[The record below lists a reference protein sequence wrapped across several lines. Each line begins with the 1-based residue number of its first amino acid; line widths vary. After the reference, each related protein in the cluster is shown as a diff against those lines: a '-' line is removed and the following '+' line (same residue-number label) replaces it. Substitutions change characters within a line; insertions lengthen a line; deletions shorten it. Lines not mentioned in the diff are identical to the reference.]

1 MPYVLLN
8 EEGHIL
14 AVHTEAVDGAVEV
27 APDDPALK
35 EFIYRNHPEAA
46 KRDELIKS
54 DLALARVMEDLID
67 VLIEKGVIM
76 FTDFP
81 KGAQK
86 KLLERRGFRKEFSYV
101 QNLFGNE
108 EGGLGDPNGG
118 PGGGSDDPGNQ
129 GGQGGPSGGFL

>member
-8 EEGHIL
+8 EEGYIL
-14 AVHTEAVDGAVEV
+14 AVHTEQVDGAVEI
-27 APDDPALK
+27 APDDPALQ

-81 KGAQK
+81 AGAQK

-108 EGGLGDPNGG
+108 EGGLGDPGG
-118 PGGGSDDPGNQ
+118 DSDQPGNQ
-129 GGQGGPSGGFL
+129 GGQGGGWFL

>member
-1 MPYVLLN
+1 MPFVLLDEN
-8 EEGHIL
+8 SHIT
-14 AVHTEAVDGAVEV
+14 AVYTENVEGAVEV

-35 EFIYRNHPEAA
+35 EFIFRNHPEAA
-46 KRDELIKS
+46 KRDELVKS

-81 KGAQK
+81 EMAQK

-108 EGGLGDPNGG
+108 QGGLGDEAATGG
-118 PGGGSDDPGNQ
+118 EAGPDPK
-129 GGQGGPSGGFL
+129 GGPSGGFL

>member
-1 MPYVLLN
+1 VPYVELDEN
-8 EEGHIL
+8 NHIVSVY
-14 AVHTEAVDGAVEV
+14 AEPVQGAVEV

-35 EFIYRNHPEAA
+35 EFIFRAHPELEQRE
-46 KRDELIKS
+46 KLEKS

-81 KGAQK
+81 EAAQK

-101 QNLFGNE
+101 QNLFGSE
-108 EGGLGDPNGG
+108 EGGLGDGAITGAIDPA
-118 PGGGSDDPGNQ
+118 DPGK
-129 GGQGGPSGGFL
+129 GGPSGGFL

>member
-8 EEGHIL
+8 EDGHIL

-35 EFIYRNHPEAA
+35 EFIYRNHPEVAQKEEWFAA
-46 KRDELIKS
+46 

-81 KGAQK
+81 EGAQR
-86 KLLERRGFRKEFSYV
+86 KLMARRGMRKEFAYV

-108 EGGLGDPNGG
+108 DGGLGDPHGG
-118 PGGGSDDPGNQ
+118 PRGDGGGPDESGNQ
-129 GGQGGPSGGFL
+129 GGGGFL

>member
-1 MPYVLLN
+1 MPYVTLN
-8 EEGHIL
+8 QEGHIL
-14 AVHTEAVDGAVEV
+14 AVHVEAVAGAVEI

-35 EFIYRNHPEAA
+35 EFIYRNHPEVAQKEEWFEA
-46 KRDELIKS
+46 

-81 KGAQK
+81 EMAQK

-101 QNLFGNE
+101 QNLFGDD
-108 EGGLGDPNGG
+108 GKLGDSHSGG
-118 PGGGSDDPGNQ
+118 EPGSDPQ
-129 GGQGGPSGGFL
+129 GGTSGGFL

>member
-1 MPYVLLN
+1 MPFVLLN
-8 EEGHIL
+8 EDNHIV
-14 AVHTEAVDGAVEV
+14 AVHTENVDGAVEV
-27 APDDPALK
+27 APDDPALR

-46 KRDELIKS
+46 KREELVKS

-67 VLIEKGVIM
+67 VLIEKGLIM

-81 KGAQK
+81 AGAQK

-108 EGGLGDPNGG
+108 QGGLGDEAVTGG
-118 PGGGSDDPGNQ
+118 DATLDPK

>member
-14 AVHTEAVDGAVEV
+14 AVHIEPVEGAVEI

-35 EFIYRNHPEAA
+35 EFIYRNHPDVAQKEEWFAA
-46 KRDELIKS
+46 

-81 KGAQK
+81 EGAQK
-86 KLLERRGFRKEFSYV
+86 KLMARRGMRKEFAYV

-108 EGGLGDPNGG
+108 EGGLGDEHGG
-118 PGGGSDDPGNQ
+118 TGDGSGDPGTP
-129 GGQGGPSGGFL
+129 GGQGGGGFL

>member
-1 MPYVLLN
+1 MPYVKLDEN
-8 EEGHIL
+8 NHIVTVY
-14 AVHTEAVDGAVEV
+14 AEPVHDAVEV

-35 EFIYRNHPEAA
+35 EFLFRAHPELEQRE
-46 KRDELIKS
+46 KLEKS

-67 VLIEKGVIM
+67 VLIEEGVIM

-81 KGAQK
+81 EMAQK

-108 EGGLGDPNGG
+108 EGGLGDGAITGAVGDADPKGG
-118 PGGGSDDPGNQ
+118 T
-129 GGQGGPSGGFL
+129 SGGFL

>member
-1 MPYVLLN
+1 MPFVLLDEN
-8 EEGHIL
+8 NHIV
-14 AVHTEAVDGAVEV
+14 AVHTENVDGAVEV

-35 EFIYRNHPEAA
+35 EFIYRNHPEAEQRE
-46 KRDELIKS
+46 KLLKS
-54 DLALARVMEDLID
+54 DLTLARVMEDLID

-81 KGAQK
+81 EMAQK

-108 EGGLGDPNGG
+108 EGGLGDHGVTGG
-118 PGGGSDDPGNQ
+118 DAGPDSK

>member
-1 MPYVLLN
+1 MPYVTLN
-8 EEGHIL
+8 QEGHIL
-14 AVHTEAVDGAVEV
+14 AVHVEAVAGAVEI

-35 EFIYRNHPEAA
+35 EFIYRNHPEVAQKEEWFEA
-46 KRDELIKS
+46 

-81 KGAQK
+81 EGAQK
-86 KLLERRGFRKEFSYV
+86 KLMARRGMRKEFAYV

-108 EGGLGDPNGG
+108 EGGLGDPGG
-118 PGGGSDDPGNQ
+118 DSDQSGNQ
-129 GGQGGPSGGFL
+129 GGQGGGGFL

>member
-1 MPYVLLN
+1 MPFVLLDKN
-8 EEGHIL
+8 NHIV
-14 AVHTEAVDGAVEV
+14 AVHTENVDGAVEV

-35 EFIYRNHPEAA
+35 EFIYRNHPEVEQRE
-46 KRDELIKS
+46 KLLKS

-81 KGAQK
+81 EMAQK

-108 EGGLGDPNGG
+108 EGGLGDHGVTGG
-118 PGGGSDDPGNQ
+118 DAGPDSK

>member
-1 MPYVLLN
+1 MPYVLLDEN
-8 EEGHIL
+8 NHIV
-14 AVHTEAVDGAVEV
+14 AVYTENVDGAVEV

-35 EFIYRNHPEAA
+35 EFIYRNHPEEEQRE
-46 KRDELIKS
+46 KLLKS
-54 DLALARVMEDLID
+54 DLTLARVMEDLID

-81 KGAQK
+81 EAAQK

-108 EGGLGDPNGG
+108 EGGLGDHGAAGG
-118 PGGGSDDPGNQ
+118 EAGPDPK
-129 GGQGGPSGGFL
+129 GGPSGGFL

>member
-1 MPYVLLN
+1 MPFVQLDEN
-8 EEGHIL
+8 DHIV
-14 AVHTEAVDGAVEV
+14 AVYAEAVDGAVEV

-35 EFIYRNHPEAA
+35 EFIFRSHPELEQRE
-46 KRDELIKS
+46 KLEKS

-81 KGAQK
+81 EGAQK
-86 KLLERRGFRKEFSYV
+86 KLMARRGMRKEFAYV

-108 EGGLGDPNGG
+108 EGGLGDPGG
-118 PGGGSDDPGNQ
+118 DSDQSGNQ
-129 GGQGGPSGGFL
+129 GGQGGGGFL

>member
-1 MPYVLLN
+1 MPFVQLDEN
-8 EEGHIL
+8 DHIV
-14 AVHTEAVDGAVEV
+14 AVYAEAVDGAVEV

-35 EFIYRNHPEAA
+35 EFIFRSHPELEQRE
-46 KRDELIKS
+46 KLEKS

-81 KGAQK
+81 EMAQK

-101 QNLFGNE
+101 QNLFGDD
-108 EGGLGDPNGG
+108 GKLGDSHSGG
-118 PGGGSDDPGNQ
+118 EPGSDPQ
-129 GGQGGPSGGFL
+129 GGTSGGFL

>member
-1 MPYVLLN
+1 MPFVQLDEN
-8 EEGHIL
+8 NHIV
-14 AVHTEAVDGAVEV
+14 AVYAEHVDGAVEV

-35 EFIYRNHPEAA
+35 EFIFRAHPELEQRE
-46 KRDELIKS
+46 KLEKS

-81 KGAQK
+81 EAAQK

-108 EGGLGDPNGG
+108 QGGLGDDALGVE
-118 PGGGSDDPGNQ
+118 PGADPK
-129 GGQGGPSGGFL
+129 GPSGGFL

>member
-1 MPYVLLN
+1 MPFVLLDEN
-8 EEGHIL
+8 NHIV
-14 AVHTEAVDGAVEV
+14 AVYSENVEGAVEV

-35 EFIYRNHPEAA
+35 EFIFRNHPEAA
-46 KRDELIKS
+46 KREDLVKS

-81 KGAQK
+81 EMAQK

-101 QNLFGNE
+101 QNLFGNQ
-108 EGGLGDPNGG
+108 EGGLGDHEVA
-118 PGGGSDDPGNQ
+118 PGGEAGTDPK
-129 GGQGGPSGGFL
+129 GGTGFF

>member
-1 MPYVLLN
+1 MPFVQLDEN
-8 EEGHIL
+8 NHIL
-14 AVHTEAVDGAVEV
+14 AVYAEAVEGAVEV

-35 EFIYRNHPEAA
+35 EFLFRAHPEVEQRE
-46 KRDELIKS
+46 KLLKS

-81 KGAQK
+81 EMAQK

-101 QNLFGNE
+101 QNLFGDD
-108 EGGLGDPNGG
+108 GQLGDGQASG
-118 PGGGSDDPGNQ
+118 DLGADPAK
-129 GGQGGPSGGFL
+129 GGQGGGFL

>member
-1 MPYVLLN
+1 MPFVLLDEN
-8 EEGHIL
+8 NHIV
-14 AVHTEAVDGAVEV
+14 AVHTENVDGAVEV
-27 APDDPALK
+27 APDDPALR
-35 EFIYRNHPEAA
+35 EFIYRNHPEVEQRE
-46 KRDELIKS
+46 KLLKS

-81 KGAQK
+81 EMAQK

-108 EGGLGDPNGG
+108 QGGLGDDTATGGEGG
-118 PGGGSDDPGNQ
+118 PDSK
-129 GGQGGPSGGFL
+129 GGPSGGFL

>member
-1 MPYVLLN
+1 MPFVLLDEN
-8 EEGHIL
+8 NHIV
-14 AVHTEAVDGAVEV
+14 AVYTENVDGAVEV

-35 EFIYRNHPEAA
+35 EFIYRNHPEEE
-46 KRDELIKS
+46 KREKLMKS
-54 DLALARVMEDLID
+54 DLMLARVMEDLID

-81 KGAQK
+81 EMAQK

-108 EGGLGDPNGG
+108 QGGLGDEAVTGG
-118 PGGGSDDPGNQ
+118 EAGPDPKGGH
-129 GGQGGPSGGFL
+129 GGPSGGFL